1 MPDTMAACSPFP
13 ICSIRQDVLS
23 FDLASQPGSTIRFLK
38 AVRGRFFYFV
48 FDGGARNGE
57 NRPAMKLK
65 DWVLWLCVVALLVTE
80 IFLFSANRRKDAAVV
95 QLRESEQKVEQLQSD
110 LDQLKNSSVS
120 TLRSDNARLRADNQG
135 LTQKFSQL
143 QNQNRQLQ
151 QQVQKLNQQLE
162 TAHTAAQQQQQQLEQ
177 MQTESQPTGAA
188 SEQPAD
194 ASATAQQNA
203 CLNNLRLID
212 AAKQE
217 WALEFNRPANAVPT
231 VQNLLP
237 YFADGVI
244 PTCPSGGV
252 YTLNAAGGPPTCSVP
267 GHVLPP

>member
-1 MPDTMAACSPFP
+1 MAKRSLP
-13 ICSIRQDVLS
+13 
-23 FDLASQPGSTIRFLK
+23 
-38 AVRGRFFYFV
+38 
-48 FDGGARNGE
+48 
-57 NRPAMKLK
+57 MKLK

-80 IFLFSANRRKDAAVV
+80 VFLFSANRQKEAAVV
-95 QLRESEQKVEQLQSD
+95 QLRESEQKVEQLQAD

-120 TLRSDNARLRADNQG
+120 TLRTENARLRADNQG

-143 QNQNRQLQ
+143 QGQNRQLQ

-177 MQTESQPTGAA
+177 MQTETQQTGAA
-188 SEQPAD
+188 TESTAD
-194 ASATAQQNA
+194 ASANAQQNA
-203 CLNNLRLID
+203 CINNLRLID

-217 WALEFNRPANAVPT
+217 WALEYNRPANAVPT

-237 YFADGVI
+237 YFTDGVI
-244 PTCPSGGV
+244 PTCPAGGV
-252 YTLNAAGGPPTCSVP
+252 YTLNVVGVPPTCSIA